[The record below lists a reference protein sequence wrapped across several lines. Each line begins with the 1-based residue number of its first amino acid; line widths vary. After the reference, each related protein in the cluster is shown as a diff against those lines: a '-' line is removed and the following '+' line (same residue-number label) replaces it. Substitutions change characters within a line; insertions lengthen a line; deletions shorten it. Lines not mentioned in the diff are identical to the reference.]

1 MYSSMCDEVAR
12 CREAIDDVKE
22 LLMRKARPG
31 GEGTAGWR
39 VEWEECVAELVKQ
52 SAGWE

>member
-1 MYSSMCDEVAR
+1 MYSSMCDEVSR
-12 CREAIDDVKE
+12 CREAIDDVRE
-22 LLMRKARPG
+22 LLMRKAKQE
-31 GEGTAGWR
+31 GEKVNWR